1 MKVSKLHPTF
11 RDKHTTTTT
20 LRYNDSVPF
29 RTAWNT
35 IQGLT
40 VDVPDLDTSAS
51 FKYRISKATK
61 DPRRKLTPL
70 FG

>member
-11 RDKHTTTTT
+11 RDKHTTTLWYT
-20 LRYNDSVPF
+20 DAVPC

-35 IQGLT
+35 IHNLT
-40 VDVPDLDTSAS
+40 VDVPDLPTSAS
-51 FKYRISKATK
+51 FKYRISKATEA
-61 DPRRKLTPL
+61 PRRKLTPL